1 MKIRFDVE
9 IYTERDKDIGYELVQ
24 LLKELVVRVEQV
36 NQEFDDE

>member
-9 IYTERDKDIGYELVQ
+9 IDTETDKDIGYELVQ

>member
-9 IYTERDKDIGYELVQ
+9 IDTETDKDIGYELVQ
-24 LLKELVVRVEQV
+24 LLKELVVRFEQV

>member
-1 MKIRFDVE
+1 MKIRFAVE
-9 IYTERDKDIGYELVQ
+9 IDTETDKDIGYELVQ

>member
-9 IYTERDKDIGYELVQ
+9 IDTETDKDIGYELVQ

-36 NQEFDDE
+36 NQEFEDE

>member
-1 MKIRFDVE
+1 MKIKFDVE
-9 IYTERDKDIGYELVQ
+9 IDTETDRDIGYEIVQ

>member
-1 MKIRFDVE
+1 MNIRFDVA
-9 IYTERDKDIGYELVQ
+9 IDTETDKDIGYELVQ

>member
-1 MKIRFDVE
+1 MKIKFDVE
-9 IYTERDKDIGYELVQ
+9 IDTETDRDIGYELVQ